1 MRTRMASF
9 ALALATASPALA
21 QSASHDPTWWDK
33 FLYIANSGPEALQ
46 TTSAAPTS
54 GTNVDVNNECGP
66 QSETFIAINPNNP
79 KQLAAGS
86 NEIFRLPMRAYFSS
100 DGGKTWGGVD
110 VPLPPAIGTNG
121 VDFGSDPGVA
131 FDSSNNLYYSFI
143 VVFFGNGNGNGI
155 GQSIKGTE
163 IGVARST
170 DGGRR
175 WPQVT
180 FFNFN
185 GGTDHFNDKPMI
197 TTDANRRSPFRDS
210 VYVAWDAAS
219 GGSSSGG
226 VRFARSRD
234 HGATF
239 STIRIDDPNG
249 PGRSIGATVT
259 TGPDG
264 QVYVAW
270 NDIAAN
276 TITFNSSF
284 DGGATFGAPRVIAS
298 KSIPFDIGIPAE
310 FNRRALVY
318 PACDADRTVRGAQR
332 GRITCSWMDLTPDG
346 QDTDIFASFSDDEGA
361 TWSRRYTVAESFAG
375 VDRYNHWL
383 ATDPVTGGVSVSY
396 YDTRNDST
404 GRKFETDTY
413 LSRSSDGV
421 HFAPSLR
428 VTDAKTNEHDCN
440 GLFPCPSINYGNQ
453 TGDYEGVA
461 AFGGVVHP
469 IWTDSRR
476 NQERAG
482 DATCGRGRGIM
493 EEVFTATVQ

>member
-9 ALALATASPALA
+9 AIALAAASPALG
-21 QSASHDPTWWDK
+21 QSSSHDPTWWDK
-33 FLYIANSGPEALQ
+33 FLYIANNGPDALLTTRAASSSG
-46 TTSAAPTS
+46 S
-54 GTNVDVNNECGP
+54 NVDVSNECGP

-79 KQLAAGS
+79 QQLAGGS

-110 VPLPPAIGTNG
+110 VPLPPPIGTNG
-121 VDFGSDPGVA
+121 IDFGSDPGVA
-131 FDSSNNLYYSFI
+131 FDGSNNLYYSSI
-143 VVFFGNGNGNGI
+143 VVFFGNGK

-163 IGVARST
+163 MSVARSR
-170 DGGRR
+170 DGGRT

-180 FFNFN
+180 FFEFSS
-185 GGTDHFNDKPMI
+185 GTDHFNDKPMI

-219 GGSSSGG
+219 GGSSGGG
-226 VRFARSRD
+226 VRLARSRD
-234 HGATF
+234 HGASF

-276 TITFNSSF
+276 TIAFNSSF
-284 DGGATFGAPRVIAS
+284 DGGATVGAPRVIAS

-318 PACDADRTVRGAQR
+318 PACDADRTARGAHR

-361 TWSRRYTVAESFAG
+361 TWSPRYTVAESFAG

-404 GRKFETDTY
+404 GGKFETDTY
-413 LSRSSDGV
+413 LSRSTDGF
-421 HFAPSLR
+421 HFAPSVR

-482 DATCGRGRGIM
+482 DPTCGRGNGIM
-493 EEVFTATVQ
+493 EEVFTATIQ